1 MKNKLIFV
9 IIILLFM
16 VVVASQN
23 CPAEETR
30 DPFMDYEIPD
40 KITDEEAT
48 LDSLKAKLPFKL
60 SGIIASGGERI
71 AIINVGGETEFIKN
85 AYAKDEFEISHIGES
100 RILIRYHSVKA
111 YMKIG
116 GDLIAA
122 DK

>member
-9 IIILLFM
+9 IMILLLMIVFS
-16 VVVASQN
+16 SQN
-23 CPAEETR
+23 CPASETR
-30 DPFMDYEIPD
+30 DPFMDYEIPEE
-40 KITDEEAT
+40 IMDEEAT
-48 LDSLKAKLPFKL
+48 LDNLKAKLPFNL

-71 AIINVGGETEFIKN
+71 AIINVGGETEFIRN
-85 AYAKDEFEISHIGES
+85 AYAKDEFEISYIGEN